1 MNECPKNTTSF
12 SQNNQKM
19 YLYGCQLVFFFSK
32 NTEDIRM
39 KLTYMVGYTC
49 NKHIKLSVAISPWYF
64 FLFED
69 KDFFIMGLKK
79 ITISFADNW
88 SLMTFV
94 KKKQKKKKCLW
105 YVYT

>member
-1 MNECPKNTTSF
+1 
-12 SQNNQKM
+12 M

-64 FLFED
+64 FLFVD

-94 KKKQKKKKCLW
+94 KKKTEEKKVFMVRIYIIL
-105 YVYT
+105 